1 MNRRT
6 VLLCFIGYFLQ
17 FIHSLH
23 LTTPQITSIRNLIQ
37 HPKMTPRHRTTLNT
51 VLYKAYE
58 KWAISKAVQFKS
70 LHKNKCKNIDIC
82 ELVFA
87 CKIGLF
93 KSIQKYNGKY
103 DLMNYSHMYIQSE
116 LLSVVTDTYSMSILP
131 KSLRRKKKD
140 IDTIDSKLYNHLLHV
155 QPFSVYEPWKIELMG
170 ALSDDYVD
178 NIVEKC
184 ETTETIHDYLDTQ
197 PLFIKR
203 LFLLY
208 MNHFSKTNR
217 EPTRKYLAEMMC
229 CSEETIR
236 QSSRL

>member
-1 MNRRT
+1 MNT
-6 VLLCFIGYFLQ
+6 LLICVCFFIGSIVQ
-17 FIHSLH
+17 ALH

-82 ELVFA
+82 ELIFA
-87 CKIGLF
+87 SKIGLF
-93 KSIQKYNGKY
+93 KSIQKYNGKS
-103 DLMNYSHMYIQSE
+103 DLTYFSNIFVKSE
-116 LLSVVTDTYSMSILP
+116 LLLVVTDTYSMSILP
-131 KSLRRKKKD
+131 KRIRCKNKSGFSK
-140 IDTIDSKLYNHLLHV
+140 TDSKLYKHLLTV

-178 NIVEKC
+178 QSIDKY
-184 ETTETIHDYLDTQ
+184 ETTETIHTYLEKQ

-217 EPTRKYLAEMMC
+217 EPSRKYLAEMMC
-229 CSEETIR
+229 CSDETIR
-236 QSSRL
+236 QKMQ

>member
-1 MNRRT
+1 MIQRT
-6 VLLCFIGYFLQ
+6 ILLFIGYFLQ
-17 FIHSLH
+17 IVQALH

-82 ELVFA
+82 ELIFA
-87 CKIGLF
+87 SKIGLF
-93 KSIQKYNGKY
+93 KSIQKYNGKS
-103 DLMNYSHMYIQSE
+103 DLTYFSNIFVKSE
-116 LLSVVTDTYSMSILP
+116 LLLVVTDTYSMSILP
-131 KSLRRKKKD
+131 KRIRRKNKSGFSK
-140 IDTIDSKLYNHLLHV
+140 TDSKLYKHLLTV

-178 NIVEKC
+178 QSIDKY
-184 ETTETIHDYLDTQ
+184 ETTETIHTYLEKQ

-217 EPTRKYLAEMMC
+217 EPSRKYLAEMMC
-229 CSEETIR
+229 CSDETIR
-236 QSSRL
+236 QKLL